1 MLGRAFN
8 GIVSMPLEKKQD
20 RKTMCGIYGIAY
32 RDAQRT
38 PSLLRLEAMAAAMVH
53 RGPDEAGRLMCGP
66 VGLGMQRLKIID
78 LATGQQPIFNED
90 GTIGIVYNGEVYN
103 FGVLR
108 QALEAAGHR
117 FRTQSDTEVIVH
129 AYEEYG
135 LDCVQRLNGMFSFAL
150 WDGRENRLVLARD
163 HAGQKPLF
171 YHLTDERLAFASE
184 IKSLL
189 QAGDIRREVNPRAI
203 YHYLSLQYVPGPETI
218 LEGVMQLPA
227 GHVAVWQAGKLTIQ
241 RYWQPTYRPKRIQRA
256 ADWREEVRQTVTEAV
271 QRHMISEVPLGAF
284 LSGGVDS
291 SIIVA
296 LMSQLANSG
305 VKTFSIGFDVPEY
318 SELEHAKRIA
328 DHFQTEHH
336 AFVISEQEAI
346 NSLSDVVWYSD
357 QPLADTSALATYH
370 LARLTREH
378 VTVALSGDGG
388 DEAFAGYTRYLL
400 DRLLRVYRYLPAWVR
415 LRMVPALASRLG
427 EQSHI
432 PTDRNMVT
440 GVKRLAQ
447 ASSTS
452 PKASILAWGSFFS
465 EAQKQW
471 LLQPEWLAQA
481 DGLTSEALLAQVYD
495 GAQADSVLDRTL
507 AVDFE
512 TYLADDLLVKS
523 DRMAMAHSLE
533 ARAPFLDY
541 EVLTM
546 AQRIPDNLRIQ
557 GRTQKAILR
566 QAFAEFLP
574 AENTNRIKR
583 GFGMPVSAWLRRE
596 MHGFAR
602 ETLLSDKAS
611 ARGYFQPAQVADL
624 LARHDSGKEDHG
636 QRLWALLVLELW
648 HQQYVDGG

>member
-1 MLGRAFN
+1 MLAGVFN
-8 GIVSMPLEKKQD
+8 GIVSMQFEKKQD
-20 RKTMCGIYGIAY
+20 RQPMCGIYGLAY
-32 RDAQRT
+32 TAPERRSEAPILD
-38 PSLLRLEAMAAAMVH
+38 AMAHAMIH
-53 RGPDEAGRLMCGP
+53 RGPDEAGRLLRDS
-66 VGLGMQRLKIID
+66 VGLGMRRLMIID

-90 GTIGIVYNGEVYN
+90 GSIGIVYNGEVYN
-103 FGVLR
+103 FLALR
-108 QALEAAGHR
+108 QELAALGHQ

-135 LDCVQRLNGMFSFAL
+135 LDCVQRFNGMFSFAL
-150 WDGRENRLVLARD
+150 WDSREQRLVLARD

-189 QAGDIRREVNPRAI
+189 QAGDIPRVVNPRAI

-227 GHVAVWQAGKLTIQ
+227 GHVAVWQAGKLTVQ
-241 RYWQPTYRPKRIQRA
+241 RYWQPRYVPKRIQSA
-256 ADWREEVRQTVTEAV
+256 EAWREEVRRTVSEAV

-296 LMSQLANSG
+296 LMAQQHHS
-305 VKTFSIGFDVPEY
+305 VKTFSIGFDIPEY
-318 SELEHAKRIA
+318 SELDHAKRIA

-336 AFVISEQEAI
+336 PFVISEQEAI

-370 LARLTREH
+370 LARLTRQH

-400 DRLLRVYRYLPAWVR
+400 DRLLRVYRWLPEWVR
-415 LRMVPALASRLG
+415 LRLVPALARRLG

-432 PTDRNMVT
+432 PTDRNIVT
-440 GVKRLAQ
+440 GIKRLAQ

-465 EAQKQW
+465 EDQKRQ
-471 LLQPEWLAQA
+471 LAQA
-481 DGLTSEALLAQVYD
+481 DWLATAAQSSSESLLAAVYD
-495 GAQADSVLDRTL
+495 RAQAESVLDRTL

-533 ARAPFLDY
+533 ARAPFLDQ

-546 AQRIPDNLRIQ
+546 AQRIPDHLRIQ

-574 AENTNRIKR
+574 KENTHRIKR

-602 ETLLSDKAS
+602 ETLLSTKAS

-624 LARHDSGKEDHG
+624 LARHDSGAEDHG
-636 QRLWALLVLELW
+636 QRIWALLVLELW
-648 HQQYVDGG
+648 HQHYID